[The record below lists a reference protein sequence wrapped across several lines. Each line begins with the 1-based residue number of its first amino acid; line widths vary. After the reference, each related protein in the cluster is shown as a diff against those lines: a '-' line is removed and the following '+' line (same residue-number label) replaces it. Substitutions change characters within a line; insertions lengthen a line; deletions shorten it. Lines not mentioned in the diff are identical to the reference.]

1 MPDVIDL
8 IMNHRSI
15 RAYDNER
22 NVSDADL
29 KRILKAGQMAPNSI
43 HGQQV
48 SVIVVRDKERKKYLA
63 ELAGNQPWIKHA
75 PVFLIF
81 VMDYYRAYLA
91 AQKWK
96 RPFDFVNSS
105 TALLT
110 GALDVGL
117 FMQNVINAAES
128 IGLGTVPIGGIQP
141 TVDQVTA
148 YLELP
153 QYVFP
158 LAGLCVGY
166 PAHPS
171 GRKPRLP
178 YNAVVHYEAYDISDT
193 QEHIDDYDE
202 EFAAYLG
209 GIGRGDLEVSWSH
222 NTSNYYQSNYA
233 PQETPTLKKQG
244 FKLED

>member
-1 MPDVIDL
+1 MSEVINL
-8 IMNHRSI
+8 MMNHRSI
-15 RAYDNER
+15 RAYDTER
-22 NVSDADL
+22 NVGETDL
-29 KRILKAGQMAPNSI
+29 KLILKAGQMAPNSI

-48 SVIVVRDKERKKYLA
+48 SVIVIRDKERKKHLA
-63 ELAGNQPWIKHA
+63 ELSGGQPWIKQA

-91 AQKWK
+91 AKKWK
-96 RPFDFVNSS
+96 RSFDFVHSS

-141 TVDQVTA
+141 MIDQVTE

-166 PAHPS
+166 AAHPS
-171 GRKPRLP
+171 GRKPRMP
-178 YNAVVHYEAYDISDT
+178 YNAVVHREAYDTADM
-193 QEHIDDYDE
+193 QDYIDDYDE

-209 GIGRGDLEVSWSH
+209 GIGRDDLEVSWSH

-233 PQETPTLKKQG
+233 PCETPTLKKQG
-244 FKLED
+244 FKLTE